1 MKLLNSMEPVEP
13 HMHLSQWTRLSVS
26 VALLEMGLFD
36 PGPLVFSAVYNI
48 SCHDTLPGPG
58 PLMLG

>member
-26 VALLEMGLFD
+26 VALLEMGFLIPDRLSFRLSIIYRVTIHYPD
-36 PGPLVFSAVYNI
+36 PAR
-48 SCHDTLPGPG
+48 
-58 PLMLG
+58 